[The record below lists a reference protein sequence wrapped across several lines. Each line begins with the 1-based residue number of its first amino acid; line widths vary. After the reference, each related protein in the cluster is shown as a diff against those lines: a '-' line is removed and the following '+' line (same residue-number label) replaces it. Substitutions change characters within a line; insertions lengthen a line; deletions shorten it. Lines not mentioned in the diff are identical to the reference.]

1 MRRWLRDLLKELRY
15 YPSALLGGSIILI
28 MLGLSILVPI
38 RIPYSEAVRLWRGG
52 EEVWYRLPRQ
62 VPPAWVNWFRR
73 ERLADTL
80 IFSTRDQPSLKRSQ
94 PAGEGRRIETE
105 FIFDYPYDTFPQE
118 LALYIWAQFQEKAP
132 FVTATWKT
140 PDGRSLRI
148 MELRAEGMKQGFRFA
163 QDRRLLQRLG
173 GVPPEEALFAVP
185 DTSPP
190 QVRKG
195 TYRLRVEAV
204 TFEPDSDVD
213 VEFIAY
219 GQVYGWAG
227 TDRYRR
233 DLGVALL
240 WGFPVAMAFG
250 LLGSVGITLIAMWLA
265 AVGVWFRGWVDE
277 LIQRLVE
284 IFSIIPFLPVLILV
298 GTLYSRS
305 LVVILGISILL
316 SVFSITIKNYRAI
329 FLQIRELPY
338 IEAAQA
344 YGAGSWR
351 IILRYLLPRVLPLV
365 IPNLVIGVPSFVFL
379 EASLAVLGLGDPVL
393 PTWGKVLEEAIFSGS
408 LLQGSYYWVLEPALL
423 LMVAGLSFST
433 VGFALDR
440 VFNPRLREI

>member
-1 MRRWLRDLLKELRY
+1 MRFWLKDFLKDLRY
-15 YPSALLGGSIILI
+15 YPSALLGGIVIGIMALI
-28 MLGLSILVPI
+28 SLAVPL

-52 EEVWYRLPRQ
+52 EEVWYRSPRQ

-73 ERLADTL
+73 DKLADTL
-80 IFSTRDQPSLKRSQ
+80 IFSTRDQPSWKRSQ
-94 PAGEGRRIETE
+94 PAGEGRRIEVE
-105 FIFDYPYDTFPQE
+105 FVFNYPYDTFPQE
-118 LALYIWAQFQEKAP
+118 LALYIWSSFREKAP
-132 FVTATWKT
+132 FLVATWKT
-140 PDGRSLRI
+140 PDGRSIRVA
-148 MELRAEGMKQGFRFA
+148 ELRVEGIKQGFRFS
-163 QDRRLLQRLG
+163 QDRRLLQRLE
-173 GVPPEEALFAVP
+173 GVPPEEALFSTPGESRPRVL
-185 DTSPP
+185 
-190 QVRKG
+190 KG
-195 TYRLRVEAV
+195 TYRLRIEAV
-204 TFEPDSDVD
+204 TFEPDADVD

-250 LLGSVGITLIAMWLA
+250 VLGSVGTTLIAMGLA

-305 LVVILGISILL
+305 LVVILGVAIVL

-344 YGAGSWR
+344 YGAGSGR
-351 IILRYLLPRVLPLV
+351 IILRYLLPRVLPLM

-393 PTWGKVLEEAIFSGS
+393 PTWGKVLDEAIFSGS
-408 LLQGSYYWVLEPALL
+408 LLQGSYYWVLEPAFL